1 MDWRLI
7 GAVSAAGGSFCLV
20 AVGAYAVLTADPA
33 PQASQRKS
41 APAPTLL
48 SEYRSPP
55 SPAATAPALVSAPGP
70 PKPSANQSPFAGQGP
85 FATPTSGVAANPGGM
100 PGRIGASDAP
110 APPSLDVLRIAD
122 DPIKPPQARPEAK
135 QGPRLPGVK
144 VTSLAPPGT
153 ATMPESPPRPLV
165 EIKKPSLVPEIQTTI
180 PSARSQPAL
189 AVDGMWRHSDGAMLR
204 IHSCGAAVCGYIAGL
219 KTRTDPATGQA
230 WTDRKNA
237 DPSRQGRPLVGTEV
251 LIAMRPSGPGKW
263 SGTLYNAQDGKT
275 YAGNLIELG
284 PDTVRV
290 EGCWIGICG
299 GENLTRARSNLSSR

>member
-1 MDWRLI
+1 MDGRLI
-7 GAVSAAGGSFCLV
+7 GAVSAAGGAFCMV

-33 PQASQRKS
+33 PQRKF

-55 SPAATAPALVSAPGP
+55 SPTATAPALVSAPAPPPGP
-70 PKPSANQSPFAGQGP
+70 PKPAANQSPFAGQAP
-85 FATPTSGVAANPGGM
+85 FATPTSGVGANPGGV
-100 PGRIGASDAP
+100 PGRIGASDAT
-110 APPSLDVLRIAD
+110 PSLDVLRIAD

-144 VTSLAPPGT
+144 VTSLAPTGS
-153 ATMPESPPRPLV
+153 ATISEPPPRPLV

-180 PSARSQPAL
+180 PSIRSQPAL

-204 IHSCGAAVCGYIAGL
+204 IHSCGTAVCGYIAAL

-290 EGCWIGICG
+290 EGCWLGICG
-299 GENLTRARSNLSSR
+299 GENLTRAKSNLSSR